1 MAIKNNIRNIEMT
14 NENNIGSI
22 EMTNEK
28 FEFNGPIFMAKESK
42 FEDVNEVLPNHN
54 ITNSYDD
61 WLKFNTKM
69 VEIYNDT
76 NHWHTACN
84 IEEQELQK
92 FITENNISSFMVQ
105 PVAIYNGQ
113 TLTARSRR
121 LSDLSDP
128 IFASL
133 RKDGTEIVL
142 YQLYCCDPSSHK
154 KYLVRYA
161 MYNGVGV

>member
-1 MAIKNNIRNIEMT
+1 MAF
-14 NENNIGSI
+14 
-22 EMTNEK
+22 EK
-28 FEFNGPIFMAKESK
+28 FEFNGPIFMTKESK

-76 NHWHTACN
+76 NQMNREFLRTYNAHPNSDWHTACN

-113 TLTARSRR
+113 TLTAATKR

-128 IFASL
+128 FFTTL
-133 RKDGTEIVL
+133 REDGTEIVL
-142 YQLYCCDPSSHK
+142 YQLYKHDPSSTSYN

-161 MYNGVGV
+161 TYNGI

>member
-1 MAIKNNIRNIEMT
+1 MS
-14 NENNIGSI
+14 GF
-22 EMTNEK
+22 EK
-28 FEFNGPIFMAKESK
+28 FEFNGPIFMTKESK
-42 FEDVNEVLPNHN
+42 FEDINEVLPNHN

-76 NHWHTACN
+76 NQMNREFLRTCNAHPNSDWHTACN

-92 FITENNISSFMVQ
+92 FIIENNISSFMVQ
-105 PVAIYNGQ
+105 PTAIYNGQ
-113 TLTARSRR
+113 TLMAATKR

-128 IFASL
+128 FFATL
-133 RKDGTEIVL
+133 RKDGSEIIL
-142 YQLYCCDPSSHK
+142 YQLYKHDPSSTSYN

-161 MYNGVGV
+161 TYNGI

>member
-1 MAIKNNIRNIEMT
+1 MS
-14 NENNIGSI
+14 GF
-22 EMTNEK
+22 EK
-28 FEFNGPIFMAKESK
+28 FEFNGPIFMTKESK

-69 VEIYNDT
+69 VETYNDT
-76 NHWHTACN
+76 NQMNREFLRICNAHPNSDWHTACN

-92 FITENNISSFMVQ
+92 FIIENNISSFMVQ

-113 TLTARSRR
+113 TLMAATKR

-128 IFASL
+128 FFATL
-133 RKDGTEIVL
+133 RKDGSEIIL
-142 YQLYCCDPSSHK
+142 YQLYKHDPSSTSYN

-161 MYNGVGV
+161 TYNGI

>member
-1 MAIKNNIRNIEMT
+1 MS
-14 NENNIGSI
+14 GF
-22 EMTNEK
+22 EK
-28 FEFNGPIFMAKESK
+28 FEFNGPIFMTKESK
-42 FEDVNEVLPNHN
+42 FEDINEVLPNHN

-76 NHWHTACN
+76 NQMNREFLRTCNAHPNSDWHTACN

-92 FITENNISSFMVQ
+92 FIIENNISSFMVQ

-113 TLTARSRR
+113 TLMAATKR
-121 LSDLSDP
+121 LGDLSDP
-128 IFASL
+128 FFDTPREGGS
-133 RKDGTEIVL
+133 EIIL
-142 YQLYCCDPSSHK
+142 YQLYKHDPSSTSYN

-161 MYNGVGV
+161 TYNGI

>member
-1 MAIKNNIRNIEMT
+1 MAF
-14 NENNIGSI
+14 
-22 EMTNEK
+22 EK
-28 FEFNGPIFMAKESK
+28 FEFNGPIFMTKESK

-69 VEIYNDT
+69 VETYNDT
-76 NHWHTACN
+76 NQMNREFLRTCNVHPNSDWHTACN

-92 FITENNISSFMVQ
+92 FIIENNISSFMVQ

-113 TLTARSRR
+113 TLMAATKR
-121 LSDLSDP
+121 LGDLSDP
-128 IFASL
+128 FFDTL
-133 RKDGTEIVL
+133 REGGSEIIL
-142 YQLYCCDPSSHK
+142 YQLYKHDPSSTSYN

-161 MYNGVGV
+161 TYNGI

>member
-1 MAIKNNIRNIEMT
+1 MAF
-14 NENNIGSI
+14 
-22 EMTNEK
+22 EK
-28 FEFNGPIFMAKESK
+28 FEFNGPIFMTKESK
-42 FEDVNEVLPNHN
+42 FEDINEVLPNHN

-76 NHWHTACN
+76 NQMNREFLRTYNAHPNSDWHTACN

-113 TLTARSRR
+113 TLTAATKR

-128 IFASL
+128 FFTTL
-133 RKDGTEIVL
+133 REDGTEIVL
-142 YQLYCCDPSSHK
+142 YQLYKHDPSSTSYN

-161 MYNGVGV
+161 TYNGI